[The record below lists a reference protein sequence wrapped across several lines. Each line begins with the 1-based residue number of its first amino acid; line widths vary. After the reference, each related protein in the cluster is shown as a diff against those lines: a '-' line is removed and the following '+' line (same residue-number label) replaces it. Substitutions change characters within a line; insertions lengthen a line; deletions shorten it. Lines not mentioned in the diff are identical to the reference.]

1 MIKGVV
7 LTNFMSYE
15 NSYVPLEPGLNL
27 ICGPNGAGKSS
38 ILLAISVVLGQAYT
52 ERSKRL
58 SDLVKWGT
66 DEARITLILDNGGA
80 RRPFPQYHT
89 DLVTITRVLKRNG
102 TYYYLLQ
109 NKSAAKNS
117 VTDVFKT
124 MGLNPDNI
132 LVIMHQFMVGRFAAV
147 SAQDKLKMLEE
158 AVGFQ
163 SYREDVLDARKRLD
177 SVMSEEQS
185 LAQVLE
191 STKETHDYWK
201 REYERFLQKRQLE
214 TKLDALRRELLWARI
229 SKRREG
235 LARIEARIESKTRS
249 LESIETKIQEMA
261 ESKKKRQAKF
271 DELNLGRVEL
281 EDKRVELVKE
291 TTTHELNLEW
301 ATNLLHDFQAVEV
314 EKEAAPDAPP
324 ELTTL
329 SKLKLSWTERAEES
343 QKKLGKVKEKMVLL
357 SEKMADTSGRLE
369 DALSRLIDTNV
380 EYEVLGFKRKLLT
393 EEVADLQAQVRL
405 AKEEM
410 DPLIASAEKAGPVVE
425 SPRKIL
431 DIMLDIGT
439 VEEQSKPLASISEDV
454 ERMYSS
460 YAKVYE
466 ELRQKADQV
475 VQNRQEVLSELDK
488 RLARWRDVLSAFLE
502 ELSGRYSE
510 VLKTV
515 GATGF
520 IRLISSRDI
529 EKCGLEIL
537 VGYKGNKPTA
547 LDAFTQSGGERSIAM
562 MAFLLALQ
570 QHITSPFRAIDEFD
584 VHMDPKNR
592 ELVTQLIMS
601 SAGTMKEGQYLAIT
615 PGQVNVT
622 DSSHVIVVQNIEGT
636 SLVSELR

>member
-15 NSYVPLEPGLNL
+15 NSYVPLEPGLNI

-38 ILLAISVVLGQAYT
+38 ILLAISVILGQAYT

-58 SDLVKWGT
+58 SDLIKWGS
-66 DEARITLILDNGGA
+66 DEARITLILDNAGQK
-80 RRPFPQYHT
+80 RPFPQYHT
-89 DLVTITRVLKRNG
+89 DLVTVTRVLKSNG

-109 NKSAAKNS
+109 NKPAAKTAI
-117 VTDVFKT
+117 TDVFQT

-163 SYREDVLDARKRLD
+163 SYREEVLDARKRLD
-177 SVMSEEQS
+177 SVVSEEQS

-201 REYERFLQKRQLE
+201 REYDRFLQKKQLE
-214 TKLDALRRELLWARI
+214 AKLDSLKSELLWGRI
-229 SKRREG
+229 QKRKEA
-235 LARIEARIESKTRS
+235 LARIEARIESKTRA
-249 LESIETKIQEMA
+249 LESVETKIQELA
-261 ESKKKRQAKF
+261 ESKKKRQSKY
-271 DELNLGRVEL
+271 DELNLGRIEL

-291 TTTHELNLEW
+291 TTTHELNIEW
-301 ATNLLHDFQAVEV
+301 ATNLLHDFQTI
-314 EKEAAPDAPP
+314 EAENEAEPAKSDS
-324 ELTTL
+324 ETL
-329 SKLKLSWTERAEES
+329 SKLKDSWKQTAEES
-343 QKKLGKVKEKMVLL
+343 HKRLDRLKDRMALLNEKI
-357 SEKMADTSGRLE
+357 ADTSGRLE

-380 EYEVLGFKRKLLT
+380 EFEVSGFKRKLLA
-393 EEVADLQAQVRL
+393 EEIADLQAQVRL
-405 AKEEM
+405 AKEEL
-410 DPLIASAEKAGPVVE
+410 DPMIMSAEKAAPPVE
-425 SPRKIL
+425 SPRKVF
-431 DIMLDIGT
+431 DVMLEISA
-439 VEEQSKPLASISEDV
+439 VEEQLKPLAALSEDV
-454 ERMYSS
+454 EKMFSS

-466 ELRQKADQV
+466 DLRKKADQV
-475 VQNRQEVLSELDK
+475 AQSRQAVLTELDK
-488 RLARWRDVLSAFLE
+488 RLGRWRDVLTGFLE
-502 ELSGRYSE
+502 DLTGKYHETLQ
-510 VLKTV
+510 TV
-515 GATGF
+515 GATGA

-537 VGYKGNKPTA
+537 VGYKGNKPTP

-592 ELVTQLIMS
+592 ELVTQLIMAS
-601 SAGTMKEGQYLAIT
+601 GGSMMEGQYLAIT

-622 DSSHVIVVQNIEGT
+622 NNSHVIVVQNVEGT
-636 SLVSELR
+636 SIVSELP

>member
-1 MIKGVV
+1 V

-58 SDLVKWGT
+58 SDLVKWGH
-66 DEARITLILDNGGA
+66 DEARITIILDNTGKK
-80 RRPFPQYHT
+80 RPFPQFHT
-89 DLVTITRVLKRNG
+89 DLVTVTRVIKSNG

-109 NKSAAKNS
+109 NKPATKSTI
-117 VTDVFKT
+117 TDVLQA

-147 SAQDKLKMLEE
+147 SAQDKMKMLEE

-163 SYREDVLDARKRLD
+163 SYREEVLDARKRLE

-201 REYERFLQKRQLE
+201 REYERYLQKRQLE
-214 TKLDALRRELLWARI
+214 TKLEALKREQLW
-229 SKRREG
+229 SKIQKRKEG
-235 LARIEARIESKTRS
+235 LARIEARIESKTRA
-249 LESIETKIQEMA
+249 LQSIENKIQELA
-261 ESKKKRQAKF
+261 DSKKKRQAKF
-271 DELNLGRVEL
+271 DELNLGRIEL

-291 TTTHELNLEW
+291 TTTHELNIEW
-301 ATNLLHDFQAVEV
+301 TTNLLQNFQSVEAEQQASPV
-314 EKEAAPDAPP
+314 AP
-324 ELTTL
+324 ELQTL
-329 SKLKLSWTERAEES
+329 DKLKLAWRETAEES
-343 QKKLGKVKEKMVLL
+343 QKKLGKVKEKMTML
-357 SEKMADTSGRLE
+357 SEKIADTSGRLE

-380 EYEVLGFKRKLLT
+380 EYEVSGFKRKLLT

-405 AKEEM
+405 AKEEL
-410 DPLIASAEKAGPVVE
+410 DPMIASAEKAGPPIE
-425 SPRKIL
+425 SPRKIF
-431 DIMLDIGT
+431 DIMLEIGA
-439 VEEQSKPLASISEDV
+439 VEEQMKPLASISEDV

-466 ELRQKADQV
+466 DLRLKADQV
-475 VQNRQEVLSELDK
+475 AQSRQEVLTELDK
-488 RLARWRDVLSAFLE
+488 RLSRWRDVLTGFLE
-502 ELSGRYSE
+502 QLTNRYNE
-510 VLKTV
+510 ILGTV
-515 GATGF
+515 GATGT
-520 IRLISSRDI
+520 IRLISSRDV

-537 VGYKGNKPTA
+537 VGFKGNKPTA

-592 ELVTQLIMS
+592 ELVTQLIMT
-601 SAGTMKEGQYLAIT
+601 SAHAMTQGQYIAIT

-622 DSSHVIVVQNIEGT
+622 DNSHVIVVQNVEGT
-636 SLVSELR
+636 SVVSELK

>member
-38 ILLAISVVLGQAYT
+38 ILLGISVVLGQAYT

-66 DEARITLILDNGGA
+66 EEARITLILDNTGKK
-80 RRPFPQYHT
+80 RPFPHYHS
-89 DLVTITRVLKRNG
+89 DLVTVTRVLKKNG

-109 NKSAAKNS
+109 NKPASKS
-117 VTDVFKT
+117 TITDVFKAL
-124 MGLNPDNI
+124 GLNPDNI
-132 LVIMHQFMVGRFAAV
+132 LVIMHQFMVGRFSAV

-163 SYREDVLDARKRLD
+163 SYREEVFDARKRLD
-177 SVMSEEQS
+177 SVMSEEHS

-214 TKLDALRRELLWARI
+214 TKLDALKRELLWSRI
-229 SKRREG
+229 QKRNEA
-235 LARIEARIESKTRS
+235 LARIESRIESKTRA
-249 LESIETKIQEMA
+249 LGSIEEKIQELA

-271 DELNLGRVEL
+271 DEINLGRIEL
-281 EDKRVELVKE
+281 EDKRVELEKE
-291 TTTHELNLEW
+291 VTTHQLNVEW
-301 ATNLLHDFQAVEV
+301 ATNLLQNFQSVEA
-314 EKEAAPDAPP
+314 ELGIAPGKP
-324 ELTTL
+324 EPQSL
-329 SKLKLSWTERAEES
+329 SKLKHSWSETAEES
-343 QKKLGKVKEKMVLL
+343 GRKLGRAKEKIGMLT
-357 SEKMADTSGRLE
+357 EKMADTSGRLE
-369 DALSRLIDTNV
+369 DALTRLIDTNV
-380 EYEVLGFKRKLLT
+380 EYEVSGFKRKLLS

-405 AKEEM
+405 AKEEL
-410 DPLIASAEKAGPVVE
+410 DPMIASAEKAGPRTE
-425 SPRKIL
+425 SARKIF
-431 DIMLDIGT
+431 DVMLEIGA
-439 VEEQSKPLASISEDV
+439 VEEQMKPLASISEDV

-475 VQNRQEVLSELDK
+475 AESRQEVLTELDR
-488 RLARWRDVLSAFLE
+488 RLSRWRDVLTSFLE
-502 ELSGRYSE
+502 EMTGRYNE
-510 VLKTV
+510 ILGTV
-515 GATGF
+515 GAIGAVR
-520 IRLISSRDI
+520 IISSRDI
-529 EKCGLEIL
+529 EKCGLEIM
-537 VGYKGNKPTA
+537 VGFKGNKPTP

-592 ELVTQLIMS
+592 ELITNLIMS
-601 SAGTMKEGQYLAIT
+601 SSQGMTEGQYVAIT
-615 PGQVNVT
+615 PGQINVT
-622 DSSHVIVVQNIEGT
+622 DSSHVIVVQNIQGT
-636 SLVSELR
+636 SVVSELK

>member
-7 LTNFMSYE
+7 LSNFMSYE

-58 SDLVKWGT
+58 SDLIKWGKE
-66 DEARITLILDNGGA
+66 EARVTLILDNTGD
-80 RRPFPQYHT
+80 RKPFPHFHSDQ
-89 DLVTITRVLKRNG
+89 VTVTRILKRNG

-109 NKSAAKNS
+109 NRPAVKSA
-117 VTDVFKT
+117 VTDVFRS

-147 SAQDKLKMLEE
+147 SAQDKLNMLEE

-163 SYREDVLDARKRLD
+163 SYREEVLDARKRLE

-201 REYERFLQKRQLE
+201 REYEKYLQKRELE
-214 TKLDALRRELLWARI
+214 TKLESLRRELLW
-229 SKRREG
+229 SKIQKRK
-235 LARIEARIESKTRS
+235 EALNRFETRIESKTRA
-249 LESIETKIQEMA
+249 LESIENKTQELA
-261 ESKKKRQAKF
+261 DSKKKRQAKF
-271 DELNLGRVEL
+271 DELNLGRIEL
-281 EDKRVELVKE
+281 EDQRVELVKE
-291 TTTHELNLEW
+291 MTTHQVNLEW
-301 ATNLLHDFQAVEV
+301 ATSLLQNFQTVQS
-314 EKEAAPDAPP
+314 EATNTQKT
-324 ELTTL
+324 ELEAL
-329 SKLKLSWTERAEES
+329 DKLKLSWTETSEES
-343 QKKLGKVKEKMVLL
+343 QRRLIKTKDRMANLTEKI
-357 SEKMADTSGRLE
+357 ADASGRLE

-380 EYEVLGFKRKLLT
+380 EFEVSGFKRKLLA
-393 EEVADLQAQVRL
+393 EEIADLQAQVRL
-405 AKEEM
+405 AKEEL
-410 DPLIASAEKAGPVVE
+410 DPMIISAEKAGPPIE

-431 DIMLDIGT
+431 EIMFEIGT
-439 VEEQSKPLASISEDV
+439 VEEQMKPLATISEDV
-454 ERMYSS
+454 QQMYSS

-475 VQNRQEVLSELDK
+475 SQSRQEVLAELDK
-488 RLARWRDVLSAFLE
+488 RLARWREVLTVFLE
-502 ELSGRYSE
+502 KLTARYHEILS
-510 VLKTV
+510 TV
-515 GATGF
+515 AATGE

-537 VGYKGNKPTA
+537 VGFKGNKPTP

-592 ELVTQLIMS
+592 EVVTQLILS
-601 SAGTMKEGQYLAIT
+601 SSKAMTEGQYVAIT
-615 PGQVNVT
+615 PGQLNVT
-622 DSSHVIVVQNIEGT
+622 DNSHVIVVQNIEG
-636 SLVSELR
+636 SSVVSELK